1 MKKTRCLTLI
11 LGTVLIFWPFAQGKA
26 SINEDGGQ
34 QEEVHRHCIGL
45 LWCTER
51 SANGT
56 SIDGLLWL
64 YSSEERGSYSR
75 LAVRPLYSMEED
87 PTRDLLRRSILWPL
101 GTYERRGDQTWAHV
115 FPLYWHADQPGQEW
129 TFTVP
134 LYLKSIHGDN
144 AWHHYFPLFSRHVM
158 GEYYTRNFV
167 LGPLLVTTRDA
178 RTDLTQ
184 WDLLFPF
191 FHYRQDLNSS
201 NSWLLPLYWSGEDR
215 STGEAYRYIL
225 PLYGSSDDQ
234 SQHYHFLFPVLWL
247 CRQHL
252 GPGQADRHTRLAT
265 G

>member
-1 MKKTRCLTLI
+1 MKVGRIVRITLLVASLAFSAQRAFATI
-11 LGTVLIFWPFAQGKA
+11 TNQTEPPRELG
-26 SINEDGGQ
+26 
-34 QEEVHRHCIGL
+34 RHCVGL

-51 SANGT
+51 SADGT

-87 PTRDLLRRSILWPL
+87 ATRNLLRRSILWPM
-101 GTYERRGDQTWAHV
+101 GTYERRDDHIWAHV
-115 FPLYWHADQPGQEW
+115 FPLYWHSEQPNQEW

-144 AWHHYFPLFSRHVM
+144 AWHHLFPLFSRHAI
-158 GEYYTRNFV
+158 GEYYARNFV
-167 LGPLLVTTRDA
+167 VGPLLITTRDA

-201 NSWLLPLYWSGEDR
+201 NSWLFPLYWSGEDR
-215 STGEAYRYIL
+215 STGEAYRY
-225 PLYGSSDDQ
+225 
-234 SQHYHFLFPVLWL
+234 
-247 CRQHL
+247 
-252 GPGQADRHTRLAT
+252 
-265 G
+265 